1 MRYHV
6 LDLREKP
13 SLLMACLSGEAL
25 GLASKAVPNPADL
38 GNPASFRTFLTALE
52 ASYGLRRGI
61 RRFRAFRKIV
71 EYRNTSKNLDSYMR
85 QRQLLLA
92 ASHCE
97 GLRWED
103 TEAFLLLI
111 NADLDQLQMEHV
123 MAQLKTEYRAAEI
136 TAAAYCLSPPDNTI
150 TVAQVDFQ
158 LRTLAQAR
166 QMRSLGSRI
175 RY

>member
-1 MRYHV
+1 MQ
-6 LDLREKP
+6 
-13 SLLMACLSGEAL
+13 AL
-25 GLASKAVPNPADL
+25 KKIKIKIKL
-38 GNPASFRTFLTALE
+38 G
-52 ASYGLRRGI
+52 
-61 RRFRAFRKIV
+61 
-71 EYRNTSKNLDSYMR
+71 
-85 QRQLLLA
+85 LLLA